1 MSNVLVI
8 IQARMQSHRFPGKVL
23 AYLKGKPLIDRII
36 VAVPSKYPVIVSTGT
51 RDENTPLLRHLMP
64 GPSAIACDKVA
75 ESDVLGR
82 FAYIANHPEFARF
95 STIVRLTA
103 DCPMHSPDVIRRTV
117 DAFTPDQ
124 GYLFSHWREPL
135 PKGQE
140 VEVFTRDLLL
150 LAHAKATSDYDR
162 EHVTPWMRR
171 HVGDR
176 TQYYTDVNLCVDTVE
191 DLHRLE
197 AM

>member
-1 MSNVLVI
+1 VSVLVI
-8 IQARMQSHRFPGKVL
+8 IQARMASHRFPGKVL
-23 AYLKGKPLIDRII
+23 AYLKGKPLIDRI
-36 VAVPSKYPVIVSTGT
+36 VAAVPREYPVIVSTGT
-51 RDENTPLLRHLMP
+51 RDGNIPLLRHLMP
-64 GPSAIACDKVA
+64 GPSAVSCDKVA

-82 FAYIANHPEFARF
+82 FWYIVSHPEFARF

-103 DCPMHSPDVIRRTV
+103 DCPLHSPDVIRQTV
-117 DAFTPDQ
+117 EAFRPEM
-124 GYLFSHWREPL
+124 GYLFSHWIWDL

-150 LAHAKATSDYDR
+150 QVAKEATDPSDR

-171 HVGDR
+171 YVGDR
-176 TQYYTDVNLCVDTVE
+176 PTRYTDVNLCVDTVD

-197 AM
+197 GM